1 MKSSIF
7 ILSIC
12 SILVFTLATLYLIF
26 SEVDT
31 RLDTEQQILPWWSVI
46 LIPTA
51 ATVIAA
57 MEIEIEGGFGW
68 SAMIPTKR
76 LIGGFTAYHLCLGL
90 SVIVLVHFAWIFA
103 KPNSNAEAFQ
113 VERGLIVC
121 VISLFLFED
130 LAWQLMNPAPS
141 CSNTLCIRN
150 LKSGAFKK
158 LDPYL
163 MYAILFSLA
172 ALVGVD
178 PMIYPLLVSMLVLV
192 LIYSVLFPGYL
203 IRNSYKERRHNASLM
218 KKDKLFMGLSGSVN
232 KISDKYGINGLR
244 KVLHILQPSEDLYT
258 TGANISLDKKQ
269 VTFK

>member
-1 MKSSIF
+1 MKSSIL
-7 ILSIC
+7 ILSVC
-12 SILVFTLATLYLIF
+12 LILVFTLITVSLIF
-26 SEVDT
+26 SEIDT
-31 RLDTEQQILPWWSVI
+31 RLETEQQILPWWSII
-46 LIPTA
+46 LIPTT

-76 LIGGFTAYHLCLGL
+76 IIGGFTAYHLCLGL
-90 SVIVLVHFAWIFA
+90 SVILLIHFAWIFT

-113 VERGLIVC
+113 IERGLIVC

-141 CSNTLCIRN
+141 CSNKLCIRN
-150 LKSGAFKK
+150 LRSGAFKN

-178 PMIYPLLVSMLVLV
+178 PMIYPILISMLGIV
-192 LIYSVLFPGYL
+192 LIYSVLFPGYFV
-203 IRNSYKERRHNASLM
+203 RNAHKKRRRNASLM
-218 KKDKLFMGLSGSVN
+218 RGDIGLFKELNQNVN

-244 KVLHILQPSEDLYT
+244 EVLHILQPSKTLYT
-258 TGANISLDKKQ
+258 TGSNISLPS
-269 VTFK
+269 